1 MEGSGDRG
9 RLPRAGGGG
18 QCATDRRSSRDGRDR
33 GVGDRSTRHRSG
45 RLRGGDPVG
54 VVGCRCGDPGGQGLA
69 LLACR
74 DDVRRVGGAGD
85 RHTVSQPLEG
95 GGDRGGIPRA
105 GGGGQRGAHHGRT
118 RDHGDGG
125 VGDGNRR
132 RVDDST
138 EDQRPVECD
147 VARAGGVDRLRVC
160 SVRRERLVAVV
171 PARLA
176 HASARSDVA
185 SAAAAEKYAERSLA
199 RTPETYQARLALAV
213 AKVTEGDLPQAVDI
227 LDRLIEDYPLRP
239 DAWVQRGI
247 ARFGQRDAAGARADL
262 EHAIELAPDDRT
274 AKRVLKRINER
285 LAGQ

>member
-1 MEGSGDRG
+1 M
-9 RLPRAGGGG
+9 
-18 QCATDRRSSRDGRDR
+18 
-33 GVGDRSTRHRSG
+33 
-45 RLRGGDPVG
+45 
-54 VVGCRCGDPGGQGLA
+54 
-69 LLACR
+69 
-74 DDVRRVGGAGD
+74 
-85 RHTVSQPLEG
+85 
-95 GGDRGGIPRA
+95 
-105 GGGGQRGAHHGRT
+105 
-118 RDHGDGG
+118 
-125 VGDGNRR
+125 
-132 RVDDST
+132 
-138 EDQRPVECD
+138 
-147 VARAGGVDRLRVC
+147 
-160 SVRRERLVAVV
+160 
-171 PARLA
+171 
-176 HASARSDVA
+176 A